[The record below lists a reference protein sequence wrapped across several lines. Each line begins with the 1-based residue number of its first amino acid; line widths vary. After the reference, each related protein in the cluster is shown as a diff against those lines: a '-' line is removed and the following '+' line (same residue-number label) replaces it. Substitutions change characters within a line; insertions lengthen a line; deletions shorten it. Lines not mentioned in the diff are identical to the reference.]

1 VSNYFIIQDVV
12 VQVGEMEFRAC
23 LSGLLV
29 FNLAVI
35 P

>member
-1 VSNYFIIQDVV
+1 MSTFFIMQDGV
-12 VQVGEMEFRAC
+12 VQVGEMEFTAC

-29 FNLAVI
+29 FDVAVV

>member
-1 VSNYFIIQDVV
+1 VSTYFIIQDVV
-12 VQVGEMEFRAC
+12 VQVGEMELRAR

-29 FNLAVI
+29 FDVAVV

>member
-1 VSNYFIIQDVV
+1 MSTYFIIQDVV

-29 FNLAVI
+29 FNVAVS

>member
-1 VSNYFIIQDVV
+1 MSTFFIIQDVV
-12 VQVGEMEFRAC
+12 VQVGEMELRAC

-29 FNLAVI
+29 FDVAVV